1 MSACSR
7 KACPPRRN
15 FLSLTPWC
23 KPFLDSPCLLERVQV
38 NADGIENVLLVVL
51 LLCLERRDRR
61 LRCLSL
67 TGVAAAAIA
76 SQLHAAEAIPHF
88 ETNEFLRKMP

>member
-1 MSACSR
+1 
-7 KACPPRRN
+7 
-15 FLSLTPWC
+15 
-23 KPFLDSPCLLERVQV
+23 VQV

-67 TGVAAAAIA
+67 TGVEAAAIA
-76 SQLHAAEAIPHF
+76 SQLHATQAITHF
-88 ETNEFLRKMP
+88 EAKPVSPKNPLTRPADEVPNF